1 MEKYGKRERYII
13 EDQLSTVCSTMIAG
27 VTRIC
32 YRHRV
37 LHAYQK
43 ELAVHFYQLN
53 WKIMGVKINKM
64 VFSIAKY
71 YYLSIVFKT
80 STRKL
85 SQVER

>member
-13 EDQLSTVCSTMIAG
+13 EDQLSTVCSTMIAD
-27 VTRIC
+27 VTRIS

-53 WKIMGVKINKM
+53 WKTMGVKINKI

-71 YYLSIVFKT
+71 YYLSIVCKT